1 MNATTQSAVPQAA
14 RPAPLPARPEL
25 ASAQETPLEAVAS
38 MAVVL
43 VVGLFLFGFV
53 FQNFMIP
60 SGSMKNT
67 LLVGDHVVVDRITF
81 SPPTR
86 WAPFVHYRPV
96 ERGDIIVFLK
106 PHPGHPDFILVKRA
120 VAVAGDHLHLEH
132 GRVYVNGIAQPQPF
146 AVGPDDGNPSHAY
159 EPYRDDFPRVTPS
172 PYALL
177 TALWREDLPSHI
189 QNGELVVPPGAVFAM
204 GDNRTESLD
213 SRYWGFVPVE
223 NIEGTPEFVY
233 WSFKTPEER
242 DIQASAGG
250 PTGFFLHEV
259 THFFSETRWART
271 FHITR

>member
-1 MNATTQSAVPQAA
+1 MNATSQGAVSQAH
-14 RPAPLPARPEL
+14 RPSSLPGQPEL
-25 ASAQETPLEAVAS
+25 AAAAETPLEAVAS
-38 MAVVL
+38 MAAVL

-67 LLVGDHVVVDRITF
+67 LLVGDHVVVDRITL

-96 ERGDIIVFLK
+96 RRGDIIVFLK
-106 PHPGHPDFILVKRA
+106 PHPEHPDFILVKRA
-120 VAVAGDHLHLEH
+120 IAVAGDHLHLQH
-132 GRVYVNGIAQPQPF
+132 GVVYLNGVAQPQPY
-146 AVGPDDGNPSHAY
+146 AVGPDDGDPRHAY
-159 EPYRDDFPRVTPS
+159 DPYRDDFPRAAPP
-172 PYALL
+172 PYGQL
-177 TALWREDLPSHI
+177 TALWREDLTSHL
-189 QNGELVVPPGAVFAM
+189 QNGDLIVPPGMVFAM

-223 NIEGTPEFVY
+223 NIEGRPEFVY

-242 DIQASAGG
+242 DIQASASGQS
-250 PTGFFLHEV
+250 GFFLHEL
-259 THFFSETRWART
+259 THFFAESRWSRT